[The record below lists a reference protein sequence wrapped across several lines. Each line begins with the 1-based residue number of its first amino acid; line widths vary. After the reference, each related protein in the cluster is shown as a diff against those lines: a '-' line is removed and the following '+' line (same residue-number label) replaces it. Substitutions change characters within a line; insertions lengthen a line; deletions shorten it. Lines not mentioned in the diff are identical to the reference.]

1 MASVRCRGT
10 LGWRLTSLAGNS
22 DTSVTQDWHV
32 LTAFHSVSSRSFWF
46 KAFLIETRKPRFPV
60 RPLPPPEPQQGHV
73 AALALGAEEVRAL
86 REAP

>member
-1 MASVRCRGT
+1 M
-10 LGWRLTSLAGNS
+10 
-22 DTSVTQDWHV
+22 

-60 RPLPPPEPQQGHV
+60 HPPTPPEPQHGHV
-73 AALALGAEEVRAL
+73 AALALKAEEVQAL